1 MINVDYNRDL
11 NMIIKIS
18 AVMPYVLNLGHTP
31 VLGHFVSA
39 QQDIR

>member
-18 AVMPYVLNLGHTP
+18 AVMPEFENCISVFRVCP
-31 VLGHFVSA
+31 
-39 QQDIR
+39 